1 MEIAVSKI
9 DGTKASPIMIDDAIF
24 AKPFREPLVHQVL
37 TAYLAG
43 NRSGSSN
50 QKNRSDVRGGGSKP
64 WRQKGTGR
72 ARAGTTRSP
81 IWRGGGRAFPA
92 TPRSYAQ
99 KVNRKMYRG
108 AIRSILS
115 ELIRQDRLS
124 VFEEI
129 VLESPKTR
137 VLADLLARLEINGE
151 ILIVTSSY
159 SHDLTIAARNL
170 CNVDVLEAKTLN
182 PVGLVASDTVLI
194 SAEALRNLES
204 TLQ

>member
-1 MEIAVSKI
+1 VEIAVSKI
-9 DGTKASPIMIDDAIF
+9 DGTKASPITIDDAIF
-24 AKPFREPLVHQVL
+24 AKPFQEPLVHQVL

-43 NRSGSSN
+43 SRSGSSS
-50 QKNRSDVRGGGSKP
+50 QKNRADVRGGGSKP

-72 ARAGTTRSP
+72 ARAGTIRSP

-115 ELIRQDRLS
+115 ELIRQDRLT

-129 VLESPKTR
+129 ALDSPKTR
-137 VLADLLARLEINGE
+137 VLVDLLAKLQVNGQ
-151 ILIVTSSY
+151 ILILISSY
-159 SHDLTIAARNL
+159 NHALVMAARNL
-170 CNVDVLEAKTLN
+170 RNVEVLESKSIN
-182 PVGLVASDTVLI
+182 PVRLVGSDAVLI
-194 SAEALRNLES
+194 SAAALKNLES
-204 TLQ
+204 ALQ